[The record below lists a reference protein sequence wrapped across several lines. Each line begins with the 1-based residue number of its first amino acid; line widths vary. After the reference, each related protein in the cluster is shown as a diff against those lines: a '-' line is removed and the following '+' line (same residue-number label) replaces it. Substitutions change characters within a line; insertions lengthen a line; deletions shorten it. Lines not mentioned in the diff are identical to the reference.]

1 MQINIKTITSLSYQM
16 SAYYDESTIYYDP
29 MMVMNITEYDKNN
42 DQDMSVF
49 ILFDTDDNLFYVYG
63 SREGSKYV
71 KYTKTFDNVN
81 TLYNFI
87 FLSMALS
94 ENHQISISVNYIE
107 GLTNYDEF
115 NEINEKM
122 TRYNEIVA
130 YDEIVGF
137 SKKDFR
143 QYVDA
148 FLLQ

>member
-1 MQINIKTITSLSYQM
+1 M
-16 SAYYDESTIYYDP
+16 SAYYDEPTDTTYYDP
-29 MMVMNITEYDKNN
+29 IMVMNITEYDKNN

-49 ILFDTDDNLFYVYG
+49 ILFDVDDNLFYVYG

-81 TLYNFI
+81 ILYNFI
-87 FLSMALS
+87 YLSMALS

-130 YDEIVGF
+130 YDDINGF

>member
-1 MQINIKTITSLSYQM
+1 MT
-16 SAYYDESTIYYDP
+16 AYYDEPTDTTYYDP
-29 MMVMNITEYDKNN
+29 MMVLNITEYDKNN

-49 ILFDTDDNLFYVYG
+49 ILFDVDDNLFYVYG

-71 KYTKTFDNVN
+71 KYVKTFDNIN
-81 TLYNFI
+81 SLYNFI
-87 FLSMALS
+87 YLSMALS

-130 YDEIVGF
+130 YDDIDGF

>member
-1 MQINIKTITSLSYQM
+1 MT
-16 SAYYDESTIYYDP
+16 AYYDEPTDTTYYDP

-42 DQDMSVF
+42 DQDMTTF
-49 ILFDTDDNLFYVYG
+49 ILFDADDNLFYVYG

-71 KYTKTFDNVN
+71 KYVKTFDNIN
-81 TLYNFI
+81 SLYNFI
-87 FLSMALS
+87 YLSMALS

-130 YDEIVGF
+130 YDDIDGF

-143 QYVDA
+143 QFVDA